1 MARATCVT
9 GMYVSTCIMLW
20 IRTCVMADLRDDRS
34 HDNAGWGW
42 SAWFHTW
49 ADVCTLGNDTVRLDV
64 GYVTT

>member
-1 MARATCVT
+1 
-9 GMYVSTCIMLW
+9 MLW

-34 HDNAGWGW
+34 HDNAGRGW

-49 ADVCTLGNDTVRLDV
+49 ADVRALGNGTVRLDV